1 MKSKNYESYGLSKKW
16 CVGMEGEG
24 NALVKVKCLNWFL
37 EDSLYCNLQLWRS
50 GYSKLKK
57 NNIVQNEK
65 FRVGGDLRKK

>member
-1 MKSKNYESYGLSKKW
+1 
-16 CVGMEGEG
+16 MEGEG